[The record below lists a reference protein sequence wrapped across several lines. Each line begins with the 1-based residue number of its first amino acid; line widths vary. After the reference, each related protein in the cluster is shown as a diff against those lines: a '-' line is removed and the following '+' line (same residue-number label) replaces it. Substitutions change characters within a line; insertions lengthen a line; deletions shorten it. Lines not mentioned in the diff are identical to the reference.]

1 MPIKIR
7 EIVAELTANGFVLT
21 KGGKGSHR
29 RYKHQASG
37 LSATICGKDGDDAK
51 PYLVKQVRTTI
62 GKATGKGE

>member
-1 MPIKIR
+1 M
-7 EIVAELTANGFVLT
+7 AELTANGFVLT

-37 LSATICGKDGDDAK
+37 LSATICGKDGNDAK
-51 PYLVKQVRTTI
+51 PHLVKQVRATI

>member
-7 EIVAELTANGFVLT
+7 EIVAELTASGFVLT

-62 GKATGKGE
+62 SRATGTGE

>member
-51 PYLVKQVRTTI
+51 PYLVKQVRATI

>member
-1 MPIKIR
+1 MG
-7 EIVAELTANGFVLT
+7 ELTANGFVLT

-29 RYKHQASG
+29 RYKHAASG

>member
-1 MPIKIR
+1 MG
-7 EIVAELTANGFVLT
+7 ELTANGFVLT

-29 RYKHQASG
+29 RCKHAASG